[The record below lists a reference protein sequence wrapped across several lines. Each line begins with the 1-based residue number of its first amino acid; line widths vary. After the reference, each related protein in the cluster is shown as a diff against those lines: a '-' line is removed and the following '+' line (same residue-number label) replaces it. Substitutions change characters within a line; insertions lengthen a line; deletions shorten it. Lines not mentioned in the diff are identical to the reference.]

1 MADTVETLKASYEA
15 LNRRDIAATM
25 AVLLRDLGVPTRIV
39 EGFLPGTVDRISG
52 IETIPQSSAHAWVEV
67 YFPGH
72 GWVMF
77 DPTGGNLS
85 QVESLPTR

>member
-1 MADTVETLKASYEA
+1 
-15 LNRRDIAATM
+15 M
-25 AVLLRDLGVPTRIV
+25 AVLLRDMGVPTRIV
-39 EGFLPGTVDRISG
+39 EGFLPGTVDPSSG
-52 IETIPQSSAHAWVEV
+52 METIRMSSAHSWVEV

-85 QVESLPTR
+85 QVELLPPG

>member
-1 MADTVETLKASYEA
+1 
-15 LNRRDIAATM
+15 M

-39 EGFLPGTVDRISG
+39 DWFLPGAVDPTTG
-52 IETIPQSSAHAWVEV
+52 IETILQSGRHAWVEV

-77 DPTGGNLS
+77 DPTGRDSS
-85 QVESLPTR
+85 QGEPLPSK